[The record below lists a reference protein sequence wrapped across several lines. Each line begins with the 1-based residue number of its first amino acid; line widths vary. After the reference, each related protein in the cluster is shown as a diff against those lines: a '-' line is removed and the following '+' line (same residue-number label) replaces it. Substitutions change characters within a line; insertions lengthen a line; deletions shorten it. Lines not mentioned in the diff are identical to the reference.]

1 MHLGR
6 YHELDV
12 FDIYNDPNAAPE
24 IDTVG
29 QRARLE
35 EKLQMW
41 FYYNIKKIILKK
53 IYKY

>member
-1 MHLGR
+1 MFRLNMHQGR

-12 FDIYNDPNAAPE
+12 FDIYDYPNSDHE

-35 EKLQMW
+35 EKLQM
-41 FYYNIKKIILKK
+41 
-53 IYKY
+53 